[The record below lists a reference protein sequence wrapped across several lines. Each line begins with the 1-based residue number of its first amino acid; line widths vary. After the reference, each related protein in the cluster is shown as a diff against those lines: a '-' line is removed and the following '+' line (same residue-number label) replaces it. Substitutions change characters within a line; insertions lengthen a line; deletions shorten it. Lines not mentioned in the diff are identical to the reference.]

1 MSRTDAQ
8 PDVNVILKGHVIAY
22 DLPAEDRTDL
32 KKIPEA
38 YHKVAN
44 ARIRSTTALHALGL
58 CATQSVVLTTKPETV
73 IKETFEKVHSFYQD
87 ANAALRILGIGELGE
102 PDLRPIKILEAQ
114 YMDFKSLAEAKLSK
128 SLDKTINDLAALAQS
143 IENLT
148 GEARDKVIESLNRKE
163 KPLTQAQAL
172 AKELGVDLSD
182 KFSLVEQLTKTV
194 YAKAG
199 ISA

>member
-1 MSRTDAQ
+1 
-8 PDVNVILKGHVIAY
+8 
-22 DLPAEDRTDL
+22 
-32 KKIPEA
+32 
-38 YHKVAN
+38 
-44 ARIRSTTALHALGL
+44 
-58 CATQSVVLTTKPETV
+58 
-73 IKETFEKVHSFYQD
+73 
-87 ANAALRILGIGELGE
+87 
-102 PDLRPIKILEAQ
+102 
-114 YMDFKSLAEAKLSK
+114 MDFKSLAEAKLSK